1 MADDLSSR
9 SLALTIVEASSL
21 VILNVFSLIGNS
33 LVCNLFY
40 KTTRLR
46 TTTNLYIIALA
57 VSDLLSAIFVMP
69 FGVGVLI
76 SSDWIFGETMC
87 KIEAFFV
94 CFVAY
99 VSPATM
105 GLTAINR
112 YFRICKT
119 EQQYTG
125 GTFHRGSHEHGW
137 PVCGSSLLFTLWFQS
152 WLVFK
157 IMRSFLDMASVPS
170 PF

>member
-21 VILNVFSLIGNS
+21 VILNVLSLIGNS

-99 VSPATM
+99 VYVLLPSFVLLPTL
-105 GLTAINR
+105 GIWHLRPRLSKRNWQDNQLLHCPGPITR
-112 YFRICKT
+112 VSFS
-119 EQQYTG
+119 
-125 GTFHRGSHEHGW
+125 GSHIQLHKSCKDD
-137 PVCGSSLLFTLWFQS
+137 PT
-152 WLVFK
+152 
-157 IMRSFLDMASVPS
+157 A
-170 PF
+170 